1 LKSQPPWFYVV
12 IAIIFIVL
20 VGIWSGVWQ
29 PKVSVPDE
37 KSDMLQVPSVVYEE
51 FSKDSRQES
60 LPAEKKVE
68 PKTIPAT
75 GQGKK
80 GLAIILDDA
89 GYNLSAV
96 KRVLAL
102 PFPVAI
108 SILPSSPFA
117 KNAAELTKKADRIVM
132 LHLPMEPESR
142 HYARSD
148 DFLLEEMEKDEFETR
163 VLHELDL
170 VPYIE
175 GVNNHMGS
183 RLTSMRKPMAWLME
197 LLHDRSLFF
206 VDSRTSKD
214 TVAAEE
220 AKLAGLPWAERKVFL
235 DHHPEPEAIKAAW
248 LGAMQCY
255 RKLGSCIIIAHPNA
269 ETLTFLENGITG
281 PDQDAIVPV
290 TNLLQQV
297 QIK

>member
-1 LKSQPPWFYVV
+1 MQLKNQPPWFYVV
-12 IAIIFIVL
+12 IAVVFIVL

-29 PKVSVPDE
+29 PKSPE
-37 KSDMLQVPSVVYEE
+37 SSVVYEE
-51 FSKDSRQES
+51 FSTDSRLIS
-60 LPAEKKVE
+60 LPAEEKVE
-68 PKTIPAT
+68 QEVIPVT
-75 GQGKK
+75 GHDKQ
-80 GLAIILDDA
+80 GLAIILDDV
-89 GYNLSAV
+89 GYSLSAV

-117 KNAAELTKKADRIVM
+117 RSAAELTKKANRIVM
-132 LHLPMEPESR
+132 LHLPMEPETR
-142 HYARSD
+142 HYAGSD
-148 DFLLEEMEKDEFETR
+148 DFLLAGMEKDEFELR
-163 VLHELDL
+163 VLHELEQ

-183 RLTSMRKPMAWLME
+183 RLTSMRKPMGWLMA

-220 AKLAGLPWAERKVFL
+220 ARLAGLSWAERRVFL
-235 DHHPEPEAIKAAW
+235 DHDPESGAIKAAW

-255 RKLGSCIIIAHPNA
+255 RKLGSCIVIAHPNA

-281 PDQDAIVPV
+281 PDLDAIVPV
-290 TNLLQQV
+290 TNLLQRV
-297 QIK
+297 QAE